1 MEQLVASILILLA
14 GSAFCSSSEAA
25 LFSISKAQVDA
36 EKKKKTPNAH
46 LLANIKKSIKSSVGA
61 IVILNNLFNIV
72 GTIYAGIIASQ
83 LFTPG
88 QVGIFSAFLTFL
100 VILFG
105 EILPKSYGERFA
117 LSYALKISPIIQII
131 TKILFP
137 VLWMLEQINLLIFGE
152 KTPLSVSEEE
162 IASMIDQGFQSNSIE
177 KDEHEM
183 IHNVFS
189 LNDKTAEDIMTP
201 RVNIDALDGNK
212 TLEEQKEFLLD
223 APHSRLPVYA
233 EDIDNISGYVLLRE
247 ALEYMAKGQGSKKAE
262 SIQQNILFVREQT
275 RVDTLLLLFQRKHI
289 HIAIVKDQFGGTSG
303 IVTLEDVLEQVVG
316 EIIDET
322 DEYVDMREISQINT
336 NQPQTPM
343 V

>member
-1 MEQLVASILILLA
+1 MGQLITATFILLA

-25 LFSISKAQVDA
+25 LFSISTAQIEA
-36 EKKKKTPNAH
+36 EKKKKTANAH
-46 LLANIKKSIKSSVGA
+46 LLGKIKKNINSSVGA

-72 GTIYAGIIASQ
+72 GTIYVGIIASQ
-83 LFTPG
+83 IFTPS
-88 QVGIFSAFLTFL
+88 QVGLFSALLTFL

-117 LSYALKISPIIQII
+117 LPYSLKISPIIQVI
-131 TKILFP
+131 TKFLSPFLW
-137 VLWMLEQINLLIFGE
+137 VLEHINLIIFGE

-212 TLEEQKEFLLD
+212 TLEEQKYFLLD
-223 APHSRLPVYA
+223 APHSRLPIYH
-233 EDIDNISGYVLLRE
+233 EDIDDISGYVLLRE
-247 ALEYMAKGQGSKKAE
+247 ALEYMAKGQGSKKAK
-262 SIQQNILFVREQT
+262 SLQQNILLVREQT

-316 EIIDET
+316 EIVDET
-322 DEYVDMREISQINT
+322 DEYVDMRE
-336 NQPQTPM
+336 
-343 V
+343 VV